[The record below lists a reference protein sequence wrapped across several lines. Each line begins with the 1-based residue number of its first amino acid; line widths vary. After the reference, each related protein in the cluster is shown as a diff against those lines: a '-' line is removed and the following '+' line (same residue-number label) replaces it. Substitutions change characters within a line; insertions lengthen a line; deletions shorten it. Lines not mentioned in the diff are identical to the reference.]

1 MKTTEHRNSTH
12 SLAPLLA
19 ILAALASAC
28 QSSDATDTIVVDDP
42 RGAFDLDV
50 LGVELDA
57 DARRAVYHV
66 MAPSGA
72 YDVDVALDDPSD
84 RVVRTPDGEVA
95 AVLVEDGERTIAC
108 ADEDCL
114 DGPLAF
120 GLTGPEADGRR
131 DLRYLLGVDFVRLFA
146 PPDEHMDEM
155 RAYLPPPQTD
165 EPPFPPGEDAVT
177 YWGNQ
182 DAECV
187 GTVDFIEL
195 PYEGVTVLC
204 YSMTCESS
212 TQVYCISFAS

>member
-1 MKTTEHRNSTH
+1 MKTTEHRNYTH
-12 SLAPLLA
+12 ALAPLLA
-19 ILAALASAC
+19 TLAVLAAAC

-42 RGAFDLDV
+42 RGAFELDV
-50 LGVELDA
+50 LEVDLDA
-57 DARRAVYHV
+57 DAHRAVYHV

-72 YDVDVALDDPSD
+72 YDVDVALDDPGD

-95 AVLVEDGERTIAC
+95 AVLVEDGGRTIAC

-114 DGPLAF
+114 EGPLALE
-120 GLTGPEADGRR
+120 LTGPGADGRR

-146 PPDEHMDEM
+146 SPDEHTNEM

-165 EPPFPPGEDAVT
+165 EPPFPSGEDAVT

-182 DAECV
+182 DADCV
-187 GTVDFIEL
+187 GAVDFTQL
-195 PYEGVTVLC
+195 PYEGVIVLC

-212 TQVYCISFAS
+212 TQVYCISFAA